1 MYLPPRIADRF
12 RMFEDARIGHQSK
25 EGDYAG
31 PRQAHRTGNVELLI
45 QPAARIGVLS
55 NELTRA

>member
-55 NELTRA
+55 K